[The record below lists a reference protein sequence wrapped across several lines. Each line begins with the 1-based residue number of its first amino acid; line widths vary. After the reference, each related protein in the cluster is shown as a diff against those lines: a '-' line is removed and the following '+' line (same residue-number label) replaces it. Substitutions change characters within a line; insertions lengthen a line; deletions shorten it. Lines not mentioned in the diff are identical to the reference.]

1 MILNTTIMKMTNPFE
16 VLDERLSNIESLL
29 LDIKHPQRPPE
40 PSDRCQ
46 LKDACEITGLSKA
59 AIYKMTHEKTL
70 PHAKF
75 GSRLIFSRRS
85 LIAWVDSHTVS
96 PTAKEDEIKA
106 KLIASAEKKIRSDAK

>member
-1 MILNTTIMKMTNPFE
+1 MSVENPFTE
-16 VLDERLSNIESLL
+16 IDKRLSNIENLL
-29 LDIKHPQRPPE
+29 LDIKHPERPPE

-59 AIYKMTHEKTL
+59 AIYKLTHEKGI

-85 LIAWVDSHTVS
+85 LIAWVDSHTIS
-96 PTAKEDEIKA
+96 PTATEDEMKA
-106 KLIASAEKKIRSDAK
+106 NLVKSAKKRLSHGK